1 MTQPGH
7 QIAIRCDYSSHIGSG
22 HLFRCLTLANQ
33 LNSIGKKVLFV
44 SANPDPRQRFGL
56 DFPHDW
62 KELPDPGQGNR
73 PSAEDTAGNHAHF
86 LTYPQEEDAELF
98 LQTVAGA
105 PLEWIIVDHYGLD
118 RKWHQLCRQTGAR
131 IAVIDD
137 LADRPL
143 DCDLLIDQN
152 RTDRSSAVYDKLV
165 PQHCKKLIGPQY
177 ALLGAAFSRLHQHQH
192 PRKSLDHVL
201 VFFGSSDPSAMV
213 ARLMPVISDGR
224 YSGIEFTVIS
234 GALAADDTR
243 MVSSENITV
252 INHTADIAGLLD
264 QVDLAIGS
272 CGTHSLERACLGVPA
287 ICLPIA
293 ENQLQLFKMLDE
305 YDAIFPVPGDQ
316 ADPVAQIRQH
326 LDTLMDT
333 PMLLEN
339 KSRSAYSLTDGK
351 GGEKIISCLYQ

>member
-7 QIAIRCDYSSHIGSG
+7 QIAIRCDYSSQIGSG
-22 HLFRCLTLANQ
+22 HLFRCLTLADQ
-33 LNSIGKKVLFV
+33 LAETGKRVVFV
-44 SANPDPRQRFGL
+44 SANPDPRQTFNL

-62 KELPDPGQGNR
+62 KQMPAPATGHPPGTD
-73 PSAEDTAGNHAHF
+73 DTSGQHAHF
-86 LTYPQEEDAELF
+86 LTYPQAQDAGLF
-98 LQTVAGA
+98 MQAVAGA

-118 RKWHQLCRQTGAR
+118 RTWHQTCRQTDSR

-137 LADRPL
+137 LADRHL

-152 RTDRSSAVYDKLV
+152 RTEQSSAVYDHLA
-165 PQHCKKLIGPQY
+165 PAHCKKLIGPQY
-177 ALLGAAFSRLHQHQH
+177 AILSAAFRRLHRHQH

-213 ARLMPVISDGR
+213 ARLMPMISDMR
-224 YSGIEFTVIS
+224 YSAIQFSVIS
-234 GALAADDTR
+234 GALTAADSGMTSR
-243 MVSSENITV
+243 SNITV

-264 QVDLAIGS
+264 QIDLAIGS

-287 ICLPIA
+287 ICLPVA

-305 YDAIFPVPGDQ
+305 VNAIFAVAADH
-316 ADPVAQIRQH
+316 ADPVAMIQQH
-326 LDTLMDT
+326 LDTLMDA

-339 KSRSAYSLTDGK
+339 KSRSAYSLTDGT
-351 GGEKIISCLYQ
+351 GAEKIVSCLYA